1 MQTTGASKISTYAKA
16 RMLML
21 VVLMFSIAFMQSCA
35 KKEKFPITVFTV
47 NGTAHRISN
56 GVKTGLAAG
65 DVIGEGDSIETGDKA
80 SVELLINV
88 GSMVKIHSKTHFKV
102 SKRKINDK
110 GDLASAEFD
119 LTSGRA
125 LFVMN
130 KLLKGALVLVK
141 TPTVVCSVRGTSFTV
156 QSATTGNNNIS
167 NVEVIGGVVNVAYQD
182 NDKPHSADIKGSECM
197 TVTSGIATGEGASR
211 ENVTA
216 IKRPLEGQ
224 TLEALIKEVKQ
235 LYQRA
240 IIVIEPMY
248 KDVPESIEEV
258 KKDIVKEIT
267 ITEKIDT
274 DGQKTVVL
282 VLKTEKQIR
291 DHYNKLEQV
300 YLEDGSV
307 IVGAIISQAKT
318 NARIHT
324 TNGIISVPTDS
335 INRVIM
341 R

>member
-1 MQTTGASKISTYAKA
+1 
-16 RMLML
+16 
-21 VVLMFSIAFMQSCA
+21 
-35 KKEKFPITVFTV
+35 
-47 NGTAHRISN
+47 
-56 GVKTGLAAG
+56 
-65 DVIGEGDSIETGDKA
+65 
-80 SVELLINV
+80 
-88 GSMVKIHSKTHFKV
+88 MVKIHSKTHFKV

-130 KLLKGALVLVK
+130 KLFKGALVLVK

-167 NVEVIGGVVNVAYQD
+167 SVEVIGGVVNVAYQD

-211 ENVTA
+211 DNVTA

-235 LYQRA
+235 LHQRA

-307 IVGAIISQAKT
+307 IVGAIISQSKT
-318 NARIHT
+318 NA
-324 TNGIISVPTDS
+324 GS
-335 INRVIM
+335 IPRTAS
-341 R
+341 